1 MSNLLL
7 QLAGAVTLGLLAVD
21 VFLTALTM
29 RGAGP
34 LTGRMAQGL
43 WRGLLRLHRA
53 RPSHRLL
60 SFAGGAIA
68 ALTLAYWVM
77 VLWAGWALVF
87 AGAAGA
93 VVDSQGQPAD
103 LWSRIYFAGFNI
115 FTLGLGDYRPVGA
128 PWQMAT
134 VLASASGLVVVTVG
148 ITYLLPVLSHAVSRQ
163 ALAGQVGLLGLTP
176 ARVAMN
182 AQAQGPDAFADR
194 LSGLEADILQQG
206 RRHLAYPVLHY
217 FHTGDPRLAL
227 PLRLAVLYEGLLI
240 LTHGLGEPDQPAP
253 PACLSTLAALDLF
266 LDSIA
271 HDVLAGEAQ
280 TPPAPS
286 LTPLADAGAPVQSR
300 AAFEAALRH
309 RDHRRGLMRGL
320 LAHDG
325 WRWSDVADA

>member
-1 MSNLLL
+1 MSNLLPPI
-7 QLAGAVTLGLLAVD
+7 AGAVLLGLLTVD
-21 VFLTALTM
+21 VFVTALTL

-34 LTGRMAQGL
+34 LTGRLAQGL
-43 WRGLLRLHRA
+43 WRGLLRLHRGRA
-53 RPSHRLL
+53 GHRLL
-60 SFAGGAIA
+60 GFAGGAIA
-68 ALTLAYWVM
+68 ALTLAYWVL

-128 PWQMAT
+128 AWQMAT
-134 VLASASGLVVVTVG
+134 VLASASGLVVVTLG

-163 ALAGQVGLLGLTP
+163 ALAGQVGLLGPTP
-176 ARVAMN
+176 ARVALN
-182 AQAQGPDAFADR
+182 ARAQGLDAFAER
-194 LSGLEADILQQG
+194 LSRLEGDVLQQG

-240 LTHGLGEPDQPAP
+240 LTHGLGDRDQPPP
-253 PACLSTLAALDLF
+253 PACLSMLAALDLF
-266 LDSIA
+266 LDSVA
-271 HDVLAGEAQ
+271 GDLLAGEAQ

-286 LTPLADAGAPVQSR
+286 LTPLADAGAPVRPR
-300 AAFEAALRH
+300 AAFEAALRR
-309 RDHRRGLMRGL
+309 RDHRRALMRGL

-325 WRWSDVADA
+325 WGWSDVGDA